1 MKPKLGI
8 YASMQT
14 IKDFTK
20 ILLFCSSSSEKEP
33 RVIKAQKLLMK
44 LSKNDKIAN
53 IIKQQTLVSDTLIT
67 LANKDISSRD
77 KTKQKIKLTSGEGI
91 LTLKSLN
98 SIHCPTVHLPI
109 SVDCEYKK
117 IISNII

>member
-1 MKPKLGI
+1 MYTFMK
-8 YASMQT
+8 T

-20 ILLFCSSSSEKEP
+20 ILLFFRSSSEQEP
-33 RVIKAQKLLMK
+33 RVIKAQKLMKK
-44 LSKNDKIAN
+44 LSKNDKIAD

-77 KTKQKIKLTSGEGI
+77 KTKQKIKLTSGEG
-91 LTLKSLN
+91 LLRLKSLN
-98 SIHCPTVHLPI
+98 FIHCPTVHLPI